1 MNFDTR
7 ETSEELEARVPQTGV
22 PGGEAPLGWQTD
34 SPTGAGAVATSLRS
48 PAANSP
54 SLEGPESES
63 ELEIVIEPG
72 GAGLEL
78 GLHDL
83 WRYRELLYF
92 LIWRDIK
99 IRYKQTLLG
108 AGWAIIQPLFA
119 MLLFT
124 LFFGRLARIPSDGVP
139 YPLFAYA
146 GLLPWTF
153 FANALTNSGNSLV
166 GSSSLI
172 TKVYFPRVIIP
183 AAATLAGLLDFVIAF
198 LLLIPMLIYYRIAVT
213 WNLLLLP
220 VFICLAVLL
229 ALGVGM
235 WLSALNVKYRDIRYA
250 LPFLIQLWLFASPV
264 IYPTS
269 FMPER
274 WRWVLALN
282 PMTGIIEGFRASLFG
297 GKLEALT
304 TLTSA
309 ALTITIL
316 IISFFAFRR
325 VEDSFADVV

>member
-1 MNFDTR
+1 MNPDAS
-7 ETSEELEARVPQTGV
+7 ETSEELEAATPRR
-22 PGGEAPLGWQTD
+22 AP
-34 SPTGAGAVATSLRS
+34 VATNSLMK
-48 PAANSP
+48 N
-54 SLEGPESES
+54 PESVSES
-63 ELEIVIEPG
+63 EIVIEPG
-72 GAGLEL
+72 GSGFEL

-108 AGWAIIQPLFA
+108 ASWAIIQPLFA

-124 LFFGRLARIPSDGVP
+124 LFFGRLARIPSDGIP

-183 AAATLAGLLDFVIAF
+183 AAAVLAGLLDFVIAF
-198 LLLIPMLIYYRIAVT
+198 LLLIPMLMYYRIAVT
-213 WNLLLLP
+213 WQLLLLP
-220 VFICLAVLL
+220 VFICLSILL
-229 ALGVGM
+229 ALGAGM
-235 WLSALNVKYRDIRYA
+235 WLSALNVKYRDVRYA

-264 IYPTS
+264 IYPMS
-269 FMPER
+269 IMPER

-282 PMTGIIEGFRASLFG
+282 PMAGIIEGFRASLFG
-297 GKLEALT
+297 GKLDALT

-309 ALTITIL
+309 ALTIAIL
-316 IISFFAFRR
+316 IISFFAFQRM
-325 VEDSFADVV
+325 EDSFADVV

>member
-1 MNFDTR
+1 MNPDAS
-7 ETSEELEARVPQTGV
+7 ETSEDLEAATQRRTP
-22 PGGEAPLGWQTD
+22 
-34 SPTGAGAVATSLRS
+34 VATTSLLK
-48 PAANSP
+48 N
-54 SLEGPESES
+54 PESES
-63 ELEIVIEPG
+63 ESEIVIEPG
-72 GAGLEL
+72 GSGFEL

-108 AGWAIIQPLFA
+108 AGWAIIQPLFT

-166 GSSSLI
+166 GSTNLI

-183 AAATLAGLLDFVIAF
+183 AAAVFAGLLDFVIAF

-213 WNLLLLP
+213 WQLLLLP
-220 VFICLAVLL
+220 GFICLALLL

-264 IYPTS
+264 IYPMS
-269 FMPER
+269 IMPER

-282 PMTGIIEGFRASLFG
+282 PMTGIIEGFRGSLFG
-297 GKLEALT
+297 GKLEAMT

-309 ALTITIL
+309 ALTIAIL
-316 IISFFAFRR
+316 IISFFAFQRL
-325 VEDSFADVV
+325 EDSFADVI